1 MKLFGFVFASV
12 ILVHSIQAHDIV
24 LRDQTKAIIGVSY
37 PSTWK
42 QVIENNSVTATS
54 EDGSVWSMVRPLDDI
69 DDEDGSIQKV
79 KSGLD
84 TYLTGIQYNALSKS
98 DKGASILSG
107 TGQKKDSGEA
117 IAFTSRLFRSGTKY
131 CGILFVINADSEK
144 ESQKTV
150 LTICESI
157 RVEQDFAKNADSR
170 PDGTSSNL
178 FAQPWLVEDINGGG
192 VVDRAQTTITFSKD
206 GSVSG
211 NTSVNRFRGA
221 ATVDGNK
228 LSFGP
233 LATTRRAGPPALMQQ
248 EAKFLK
254 AIETVTV
261 FQIEATGLLFL
272 RNDKGDPVLRLSP
285 LEAAKEQ

>member
-1 MKLFGFVFASV
+1 MKLLGFVFASA
-12 ILVHSIQAHDIV
+12 ILVHSIQAHDII
-24 LRDQTKAIIGVSY
+24 LRDQTKEIVGISY

-54 EDGSVWSMVRPLDDI
+54 EDGSVLSIFRPLDEI
-69 DDEDGSIQKV
+69 ENEDGGIQKV
-79 KSGLD
+79 KKGLD
-84 TYLTGIQYNALSKS
+84 TYLTSIQYNQVSKS
-98 DKGASILSG
+98 NNGRVILSG

-117 IAFTSRLFRSGTKY
+117 IVFTSRLFWSGTKY
-131 CGILFVINADSEK
+131 CGILFVMNADSEK
-144 ESQKTV
+144 ENQKTV
-150 LTICESI
+150 LDICESI
-157 RVEQDFAKNADSR
+157 RVEQDFAKNADSGS
-170 PDGTSSNL
+170 DNMSSNL
-178 FAQPWLVEDINGGG
+178 FAQPWLVEEINGGG

-221 ATVDGNK
+221 ATVDGNM

-254 AIETVTV
+254 AIET
-261 FQIEATGLLFL
+261 TGLLLL
-272 RNDKGDPVLRLSP
+272 RNDKGDLVLRLSR